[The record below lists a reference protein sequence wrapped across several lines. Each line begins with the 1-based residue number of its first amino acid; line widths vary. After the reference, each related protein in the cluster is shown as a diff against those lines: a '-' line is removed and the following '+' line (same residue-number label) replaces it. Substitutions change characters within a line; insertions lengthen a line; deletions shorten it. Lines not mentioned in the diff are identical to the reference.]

1 VPVSLHASADLTIYR
16 FVLQIP
22 FRQFR
27 PLVNVAAD
35 RQAISAKNKRETDN
49 VARLSIATISAAMN
63 RRCRASDE
71 TRREFIKVPAGPPS
85 VNAALMPRRA

>member
-1 VPVSLHASADLTIYR
+1 LADLTIYR

-35 RQAISAKNKRETDN
+35 WQAISAKNKRETDN
-49 VARLSIATISAAMN
+49 VARLSIATISATRSHHEPAMPGI
-63 RRCRASDE
+63 R
-71 TRREFIKVPAGPPS
+71 
-85 VNAALMPRRA
+85 